1 MRVKRQGQ
9 KFGDPDSELF
19 GATTRL
25 PQYPLPEES
34 PHADHDVADLDTLPN
49 PFPLH
54 LDTVGRCS
62 PMQTSRLS
70 SSTLSTSLAWNA
82 DHIELEKHCTYEGTG
97 EPMRQGVVTTVAEGE
112 DEQEFGGIGD
122 RYTSGS
128 EEGLECQ
135 DEPPETTHEGNK
147 MDVDTTSTHITAAQ
161 AHSLLI
167 TNPTYEEIV
176 RYCKHIGTNDI
187 RGDISKG
194 YPDET
199 QVKQRENIVI
209 HPDDNCGT
217 GTKLSLYTR

>member
-1 MRVKRQGQ
+1 M
-9 KFGDPDSELF
+9 P
-19 GATTRL
+19 
-25 PQYPLPEES
+25 
-34 PHADHDVADLDTLPN
+34 
-49 PFPLH
+49 
-54 LDTVGRCS
+54 
-62 PMQTSRLS
+62 TSRLT

-82 DHIELEKHCTYEGTG
+82 DHIELEKRCTYEGMG
-97 EPMRQGVVTTVAEGE
+97 EPIRESVVTPAADGE
-112 DEQEFGGIGD
+112 EEQEFGGIGD
-122 RYTSGS
+122 RYTSVGDVS

-161 AHSLLI
+161 AHYLLI

-176 RYCKHIGTNDI
+176 RYCKHIGTIDI

-209 HPDDNCGT
+209 HPDDDCGT

>member
-1 MRVKRQGQ
+1 M
-9 KFGDPDSELF
+9 P
-19 GATTRL
+19 
-25 PQYPLPEES
+25 
-34 PHADHDVADLDTLPN
+34 
-49 PFPLH
+49 
-54 LDTVGRCS
+54 
-62 PMQTSRLS
+62 TSRLS

-82 DHIELEKHCTYEGTG
+82 DHIELEKHCTYEGMG
-97 EPMRQGVVTTVAEGE
+97 EPMRKSVVAIVAEGK

-122 RYTSGS
+122 RYTSVGDVS
-128 EEGLECQ
+128 
-135 DEPPETTHEGNK
+135 EGNE

-161 AHSLLI
+161 AHYLLI

-199 QVKQRENIVI
+199 QVKQREDIVI
-209 HPDDNCGT
+209 HLDDDCGT